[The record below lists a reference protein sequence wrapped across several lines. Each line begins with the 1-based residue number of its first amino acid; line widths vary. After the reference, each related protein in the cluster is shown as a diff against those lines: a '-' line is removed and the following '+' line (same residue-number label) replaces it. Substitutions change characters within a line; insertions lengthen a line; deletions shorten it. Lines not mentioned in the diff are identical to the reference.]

1 MGFICRFV
9 ELTDSQPSSVR
20 RHNLMDILILALRG
34 IVRRPDRSRYRSVC
48 RSKTRFARRFLR
60 LTNGVTSHDTFS
72 RLDPDHFRACVQN
85 FARVRETG
93 SDVI

>member
-1 MGFICRFV
+1 MYA
-9 ELTDSQPSSVR
+9 
-20 RHNLMDILILALRG
+20 LMIAVRG

-60 LTNGVTSHDTFS
+60 LANGMTSRDTFS
-72 RLDPDHFRACVQN
+72 RLDPDHFRACVQK
-85 FARVRETG
+85 FAAHFRETG